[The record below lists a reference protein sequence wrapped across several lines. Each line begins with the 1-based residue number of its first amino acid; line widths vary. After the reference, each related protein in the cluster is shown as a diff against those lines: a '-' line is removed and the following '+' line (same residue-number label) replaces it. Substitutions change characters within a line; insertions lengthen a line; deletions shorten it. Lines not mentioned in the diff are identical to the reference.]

1 MRNNRDLSTFL
12 LRIVISGAASGFLVG
27 LLLFYKAGLVL
38 DIMASMIRNMGVNLT
53 GSELENTLNII
64 KTTIKF
70 YPIIQPVNT
79 AITLAIIGIISWFIA
94 RVSESRYR
102 TAMVITIT
110 LYGVLMLASTA
121 YMAKTINNSTP
132 IYLIGL
138 PSIASFTI
146 ILLVLEWKNIPSTEP
161 AIT

>member
-1 MRNNRDLSTFL
+1 VRNNGDLSTFL
-12 LRIVISGAASGFLVG
+12 LRIVISGAVSGFLVG

-38 DIMASMIRNMGVNLT
+38 DMMTSMIRSMGANLT
-53 GSELENTLNII
+53 GSDLENTLNII

-70 YPIIQPVNT
+70 YPIIQPINT
-79 AITLAIIGIISWFIA
+79 ATTLAIIGIISWFIA
-94 RVSESRYR
+94 GLSKSRYR
-102 TAMVITIT
+102 TAMIITIT
-110 LYGVLMLASTA
+110 AYSVIVIASTA
-121 YMAKTINNSTP
+121 YMAKTISNSTP

-146 ILLVLEWKNIPSTEP
+146 ILLVLEWRKIPGTEP